1 MCVRW
6 VIISELNSAT
16 EHEKKEANRSS
27 SSSNLCMKFEFHDEQ
42 CAHTRWWKKSE
53 REREKKMEET
63 GRHVSGHECIF
74 MSLNFNYW
82 HGGHLKFQ
90 FFFLICCCC
99 CCSWTSSS
107 WPGHE
112 RLNKI
117 CLMLLNY
124 IYQTRLEKRE
134 TPIGWQSNESSWHMS
149 WRGGERLRWTH
160 NCWLFKVNLSHALP
174 GQTVQCAPKK
184 LKMQ

>member
-16 EHEKKEANRSS
+16 EHEKKRQTGAAAAIYAWSLSS
-27 SSSNLCMKFEFHDEQ
+27 MMSSARTHDGGRR
-42 CAHTRWWKKSE
+42 A

-149 WRGGERLRWTH
+149 WRRGGEGLRWTH